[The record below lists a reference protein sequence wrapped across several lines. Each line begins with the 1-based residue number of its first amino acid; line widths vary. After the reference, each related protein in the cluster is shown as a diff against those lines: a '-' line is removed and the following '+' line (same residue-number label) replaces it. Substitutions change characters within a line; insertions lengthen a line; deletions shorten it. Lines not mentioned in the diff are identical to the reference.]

1 MHLFWPKVQVW
12 WKFDQNRFGSFS
24 ASLGSIQRQQHAYK
38 PIFLGLRSPETLTT
52 RQGVFD
58 DHTTFSISYIVL
70 VRKWNGSS
78 EMVGD
83 AATTPAVR
91 AALSCAVFI
100 VLCVRWGGRRRWQLN
115 VLPVSWS
122 QCQGACVPSLL
133 PARSA
138 APNQA
143 PHSTFRNFSVAKRNR
158 SPDNCRRGLRHRC
171 GGFVLE
177 LVSLSVR
184 AVDPLCR
191 TTESRSGRRFGLALS
206 SWGDVSTAPA
216 NAQ

>member
-12 WKFDQNRFGSFS
+12 WILDQNRFGSFS
-24 ASLGSIQRQQHAYK
+24 ASLGLGSIQRQQHTYK
-38 PIFLGLRSPETLTT
+38 PIFWGLRSPATLYLWESETA
-52 RQGVFD
+52 
-58 DHTTFSISYIVL
+58 
-70 VRKWNGSS
+70 VRKLSGMPQQRPQS
-78 EMVGD
+78 ERRS
-83 AATTPAVR
+83 AVR
-91 AALSCAVFI
+91 CLLCC
-100 VLCVRWGGRRRWQLN
+100 VLGVGGRRWQLN

-177 LVSLSVR
+177 LVFVRSVLCVGR
-184 AVDPLCR
+184 QNQGLDDGSGSRFHHEVTSPRPPLMR
-191 TTESRSGRRFGLALS
+191 SRCCTGMFHLPVCLFCL
-206 SWGDVSTAPA
+206 
-216 NAQ
+216 Q